1 MLDRLVAMCIVSH
14 IHNLHF
20 TNLMDNLSII
30 TIIKYGRNSKY
41 GIQHSDKN
49 IYIES
54 MSFNGKNYTKN
65 YLEHFELLKGGVLDI
80 KMGDEPNMN
89 RGVSPEDFPYSFSV
103 NEKQK
108 K

>member
-1 MLDRLVAMCIVSH
+1 MKKQYRLATFALSACLLMACGARE
-14 IHNLHF
+14 
-20 TNLMDNLSII
+20 TNAPEN
-30 TIIKYGRNSKY
+30 N
-41 GIQHSDKN
+41 DKN

-54 MSFNGKNYTKN
+54 MSFNGKEYTKN

-80 KMGDEPNMN
+80 KMGDKPNMD
-89 RGVSPEDFPYSFSV
+89 RGVNPEDFPYSFSV

>member
-1 MLDRLVAMCIVSH
+1 MSATKKVAAPACSAIRILAVSYTH
-14 IHNLHF
+14 LN
-20 TNLMDNLSII
+20 
-30 TIIKYGRNSKY
+30 
-41 GIQHSDKN
+41 SDKN